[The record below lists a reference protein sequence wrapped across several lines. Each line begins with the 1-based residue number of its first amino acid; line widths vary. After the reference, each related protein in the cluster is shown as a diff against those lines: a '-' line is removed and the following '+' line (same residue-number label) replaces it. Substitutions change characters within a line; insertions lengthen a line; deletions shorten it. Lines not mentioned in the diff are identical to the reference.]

1 MKYKKF
7 FGKGMQ
13 YIKESN
19 PDMFETIVRL
29 NESVFTGKI
38 LDYKTQKL
46 IAIGIVASM
55 GDEKAIEMQM
65 KSGMI
70 ELNITKEEIMDALQ
84 VVLLTA
90 GMPVFIKS
98 VNILNNI
105 SFDEKLLKI

>member
-7 FGKGMQ
+7 FGRGMR

-19 PDMFETIVRL
+19 LDMYETIVRL
-29 NESVFTGKI
+29 NESVFTGKV
-38 LDYKTQKL
+38 LDYKTQKI
-46 IAIGIVASM
+46 IAIGIVASI
-55 GDEKAIEMQM
+55 GDDKAIEMQM

-70 ELNITKEEIMDALQ
+70 ELSITKEEIMDALQ
-84 VVLLTA
+84 IVLLTS

-105 SFDEKLLKI
+105 SFNETLLKI

>member
-1 MKYKKF
+1 
-7 FGKGMQ
+7 
-13 YIKESN
+13 
-19 PDMFETIVRL
+19 
-29 NESVFTGKI
+29 
-38 LDYKTQKL
+38 
-46 IAIGIVASM
+46 M